1 MGRIYLLG
9 IHEWSI
15 MEGINKGKE
24 AMSHRTI
31 KTLNKVADLLEAAAR
46 GIVSSLE
53 LVMQDFGSKKRS
65 RRARRTY
72 QRRSPSYVRH
82 SVYRQAPQELI
93 IKIVQEQEQ

>member
-1 MGRIYLLG
+1 LNG

-46 GIVSSLE
+46 GIVNAIE
-53 LVMQDFGSKKRS
+53 LVVLDFSAKKRS
-65 RRARRTY
+65 RRARLCASRT
-72 QRRSPSYVRH
+72 
-82 SVYRQAPQELI
+82 L
-93 IKIVQEQEQ
+93 